1 MLDQQDLQAIA
12 SLLAGSEDRMMKHIA
27 ASEERMIK
35 RMDQSIAASEERMI
49 KRMEH
54 MIHESE
60 NNLLDEISRTYN
72 FLDAKIEKL
81 QKNVEEITQYYRIK
95 KLEDDNTAIL
105 LELTREMNKQIE
117 NMNKRIENLEK
128 KIA

>member
-35 RMDQSIAASEERMI
+35 RM
-49 KRMEH
+49 EH

-72 FLDAKIEKL
+72 YLDAKIEKL

-95 KLEDDNTAIL
+95 KLEDDNTSIL
-105 LELTREMNKQIE
+105 LELTKEMNKQIE
-117 NMNKRIENLEK
+117 NMNRRIENLNRRIENLEK